1 METGNIIAVYNDD
14 KRIALNEF
22 DALMRK
28 TNDYMNKIATLS
40 DRFRGCDAKQL
51 EKETLAAIREQCTNT
66 SFNPSDIELVSG
78 QRFPDIVA
86 GQHFGVEVKS
96 TKENKWVSTGSS
108 IVESTRVDDVGSI
121 YMLFGKLGGIPAEFR
136 CKPYQNCLYDIAVT
150 HSPRYLIDMNV
161 SPENTIFSKM
171 GVDYDEFR
179 LSENQID
186 TVRNYY
192 KNKMKEREQKAMP
205 WWMGGDIVT
214 SPTLRLWGDRY
225 FTTEEQNRY
234 KAEMLLLFPE
244 EICGSQYDNAALWL
258 CVRHSVI
265 NTHFRDLFSAG
276 GQVRFEGQA
285 CKAVVGRVKDLAPLV
300 KKLLVGGEL
309 EIDMMEY
316 NPSLY
321 HAKDRYVHWVNQVAN
336 QLMEVKSLKKYLLNI

>member
-14 KRIALNEF
+14 KRVALDKF
-22 DALMRK
+22 DALMGK
-28 TNDYMNKIATLS
+28 TNDYMNKIAAKS

-51 EKETLAAIREQCTNT
+51 EKEALAAIREQCVGTV
-66 SFNPSDIELVSG
+66 FNPSDIKLVSG

-86 GQHFGVEVKS
+86 GRHFGVEVKS

-108 IVESTRVDDVGSI
+108 IVESTRVDDVSSI
-121 YMLFGKLGGIPAEFR
+121 YMLFGKLGGAPVEFK

-161 SPENTIFSKM
+161 PPESTIFSKM

-186 TVRNYY
+186 TVRDYY
-192 KNKMKEREQKAMP
+192 KNKMRERGQKAMP
-205 WWMGGDIVT
+205 WWMGGDTVT
-214 SPTLRLWGDRY
+214 SPTLRLWGDHY
-225 FTTEEQNRY
+225 FTVEEQNRY

-244 EICGSQYDNAALWL
+244 DICGSQYDNAALWL

-276 GQVRFEGQA
+276 GQVEFEGQT
-285 CKAVVGRVKDLAPLV
+285 CKAVVGRVRDLAPLV
-300 KKLLVGGEL
+300 KRLLASGGL

-321 HAKDRYVHWVNQVAN
+321 QSDDRYPHWVNQVSSR
-336 QLMEVKSLKKYLLNI
+336 LKEVKSLKEYLLNI